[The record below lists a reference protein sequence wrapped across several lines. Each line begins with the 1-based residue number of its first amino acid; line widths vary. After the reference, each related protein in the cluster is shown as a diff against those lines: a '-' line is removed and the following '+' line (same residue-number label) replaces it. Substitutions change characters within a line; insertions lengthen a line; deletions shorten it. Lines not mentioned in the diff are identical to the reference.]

1 MTSTEHMQ
9 YEPGLAPVERRTLAS
24 AVIDRLVEYIRT
36 QPLGPGD
43 RLPSQHELARRLGV
57 SRPVLREAL
66 QGLASLGML
75 EIRPGSGV
83 YVRDPGTSVE
93 ADGLIEIATHEMA
106 LEVLEARMVVEV
118 AMAGFAATRA
128 TDDDFRRMDAVLAR
142 LKRACARKQP
152 TAKAMADFHR
162 VLARAS
168 HNSTL
173 FRMNQMLSKANI
185 AQGERVERALPV
197 TTAGQYES
205 HLRLRDAVAS
215 GDPDVARLEMRRHLE
230 LAHGWEEQLLQL
242 RQAAGSATEHDNEP
256 TEEL

>member
-1 MTSTEHMQ
+1 MSSIASSPHESG
-9 YEPGLAPVERRTLAS
+9 PAPVERQTLAS

-36 QPLGPGD
+36 DPLGPGD
-43 RLPSQHELARRLGV
+43 LLPSQHELARRLGV

-118 AMAGFAATRA
+118 EMAGLAATRA
-128 TDDDFRRMDAVLAR
+128 DADDFARMDKVLTR
-142 LKRACARKQP
+142 LKRTSARGQS
-152 TAKAMADFHR
+152 TSQITSDFHR
-162 VLARAS
+162 ALARSS
-168 HNSTL
+168 HNSML
-173 FRMNQMLSKANI
+173 YRMAQMLAKARV
-185 AQGERVERALPV
+185 AQGARVEAAMPDI
-197 TTAGQYES
+197 AMGEYES
-205 HLRLRDAVAS
+205 HLRLRNAVAS
-215 GDPDVARLEMRRHLE
+215 GEPDVARLEMRRHLE

-242 RQAAGSATEHDNEP
+242 RRAAEHADEP
-256 TEEL
+256 IEEH